1 MSIDWE
7 YLAAEQKASE
17 DKGRQCVA
25 GAVIFSPEN
34 KVFVQKRAAHK
45 RLYPNCWDVV
55 GGHVETGESLQ
66 AALEREIF
74 EETGWKFVEATHLVQ
89 QVDWAAEDKDT
100 LLYRRE
106 FDFIVTVEGDLS
118 APQIETENFTE
129 CRWISEGDLELLN
142 ENRVEGEEFTFE
154 LVKQAFALQ
163 K

>member
-7 YLAAEQKASE
+7 WLAKEQKISE

-25 GAVIFSPEN
+25 GAVIFSPDN

-55 GGHVETGESLQ
+55 GGHVETGESLL
-66 AALEREIF
+66 AALKREIF
-74 EETGWKFVEATHLVQ
+74 EETGWKFVEATHLIQ

-118 APQIETENFTE
+118 TPTIETENFTE
-129 CRWISEGDLELLN
+129 WCWVSESDLPLLE
-142 ENRVEGEEFTFE
+142 ENKEEGEAFTFD
-154 LVKQAFALQ
+154 LVRQAFALH